1 MSFLGATRDEILLVA
16 FIVILVVAA
25 PKVPKLGEWIGGLF
39 EGPKPDDGPR
49 SPSTRASS
57 SPGDPRASDK
67 PSDGAKPRR

>member
-16 FIVILVVAA
+16 FLVILVVAA

-49 SPSTRASS
+49 TPPAS
-57 SPGDPRASDK
+57 GDPPDK
-67 PSDGAKPRR
+67 QPRR